1 MKLKNIKEVEA
12 FRKVIHECEGDV
24 YLKSPEGDVF
34 NLKSSLSEYI
44 ALGRLLGEAGDSLEL
59 FASRREDEARL
70 IAFLNEMDQDELKR
84 WMNTLRISASTRN
97 KRKSLRRRNL
107 MVPAAFFARR
117 IRFERALQGPMP
129 SAAVR
134 DEGALQMRPAPCGY
148 SSAHPRHTEVSW
160 KIHGIATAAGRVRN
174 ARPAYPAV

>member
-1 MKLKNIKEVEA
+1 MKLKNIKEVEE

-70 IAFLNEMDQDELKR
+70 LEFLNEIDQDDYEKLNQFVSSSYKE
-84 WMNTLRISASTRN
+84 AQN
-97 KRKSLRRRNL
+97 K
-107 MVPAAFFARR
+107 
-117 IRFERALQGPMP
+117 
-129 SAAVR
+129 
-134 DEGALQMRPAPCGY
+134 
-148 SSAHPRHTEVSW
+148 
-160 KIHGIATAAGRVRN
+160 
-174 ARPAYPAV
+174 

>member
-1 MKLKNIKEVEA
+1 MKLKNIKDVEE

-70 IAFLNEMDQDELKR
+70 LEFLNEIDQDDYEKLNQFVSGSYKE
-84 WMNTLRISASTRN
+84 AKN
-97 KRKSLRRRNL
+97 K
-107 MVPAAFFARR
+107 
-117 IRFERALQGPMP
+117 
-129 SAAVR
+129 
-134 DEGALQMRPAPCGY
+134 
-148 SSAHPRHTEVSW
+148 
-160 KIHGIATAAGRVRN
+160 
-174 ARPAYPAV
+174 

>member
-59 FASRREDEARL
+59 FASRREDEAKL
-70 IAFLNEMDQDELKR
+70 IAFLSTVEQDELNE
-84 WMNTLRISASTRN
+84 MSQNISDLCHEKN
-97 KRKSLRRRNL
+97 
-107 MVPAAFFARR
+107 
-117 IRFERALQGPMP
+117 
-129 SAAVR
+129 
-134 DEGALQMRPAPCGY
+134 
-148 SSAHPRHTEVSW
+148 
-160 KIHGIATAAGRVRN
+160 
-174 ARPAYPAV
+174 

>member
-34 NLKSSLSEYI
+34 NLKISLSEEI

-70 IAFLNEMDQDELKR
+70 IAFLNEIDQDELKQ
-84 WMNTLRISASTRN
+84 L
-97 KRKSLRRRNL
+97 
-107 MVPAAFFARR
+107 
-117 IRFERALQGPMP
+117 
-129 SAAVR
+129 
-134 DEGALQMRPAPCGY
+134 DEYVADI
-148 SSAHPRHTEVSW
+148 W
-160 KIHGIATAAGRVRN
+160 KHKK
-174 ARPAYPAV
+174 

>member
-1 MKLKNIKEVEA
+1 MKLKNIKEVEE

-70 IAFLNEMDQDELKR
+70 LEFLNEIDQDDYEKLNQFVSSSYKE
-84 WMNTLRISASTRN
+84 AKN
-97 KRKSLRRRNL
+97 K
-107 MVPAAFFARR
+107 
-117 IRFERALQGPMP
+117 
-129 SAAVR
+129 
-134 DEGALQMRPAPCGY
+134 
-148 SSAHPRHTEVSW
+148 
-160 KIHGIATAAGRVRN
+160 
-174 ARPAYPAV
+174 